1 MPQTNRRPRLPPTLE
16 NGSEADDSDDE
27 NVAHKKLKVAMSLV
41 SMAGLNG
48 RLLSGEWKSISD
60 ALAEVW
66 KATDL
71 PDKSV
76 REFCCETVCVEMLIS
91 MPMKA
96 MSGNLGLL
104 CQSRLFCN
112 RLLLEKR
119 QEPELTH
126 EKLTEWA
133 LQLFN
138 GCVYAAFHHG
148 HPPERAA
155 HVCQRI
161 VINLLRWKI
170 GIVRQ
175 MITVLEGMRISPL
188 RLFPTSVGD
197 GAVFPSTTGPL
208 LQRAQP
214 AEEALR
220 HAPTFLY
227 YLLSKPY
234 DGPWPEDPHAMR
246 LRSGTLHALQRVSW
260 QGYLI
265 ALANCYG
272 GASNRND
279 DALV

>member
-1 MPQTNRRPRLPPTLE
+1 MLE
-16 NGSEADDSDDE
+16 EECDDDDNDGSE
-27 NVAHKKLKVAMSLV
+27 VRKKLKVAMSLV
-41 SMAGLNG
+41 SMAGLDG
-48 RLLSGEWKSISD
+48 RLKSGDFKSISD
-60 ALAEVW
+60 ALVDVW
-66 KATDL
+66 KVTDL
-71 PDKSV
+71 PDVHV
-76 REFCCETVCVEMLIS
+76 REFCCETVCIEMLRDT
-91 MPMKA
+91 PMKA
-96 MSGNLGLL
+96 VHGNLGLL

-112 RLLLEKR
+112 RLLAEKR
-119 QEPELTH
+119 QAPGLTNDG
-126 EKLTEWA
+126 LQEWA
-133 LQLFN
+133 MQLFN

-148 HPPERAA
+148 HPPDRAV

-175 MITVLEGMRISPL
+175 MIAVLEGMRVSPFV
-188 RLFPTSVGD
+188 LFPTSVGD
-197 GAVFPSTTGPL
+197 RAIFPSTTGPL
-208 LQRAQP
+208 HRSQP

-234 DGPWPEDPHAMR
+234 DVPWPEDPHAMR

>member
-1 MPQTNRRPRLPPTLE
+1 MPPTRRRLRMPPMLGE
-16 NGSEADDSDDE
+16 EYDDDSDGGNE
-27 NVAHKKLKVAMSLV
+27 VCKKLKVAMSLV

-48 RLLSGEWKSISD
+48 RLLDGDWKSIGD
-60 ALAEVW
+60 ALVDVW

-76 REFCCETVCVEMLIS
+76 RDFCCETVCVELLVAT
-91 MPMKA
+91 PMKA
-96 MSGNLGLL
+96 MCGKLGLL
-104 CQSRLFCN
+104 CQSRLFCD

-119 QEPELTH
+119 QEPNLTH
-126 EKLTEWA
+126 EDLTEWA

-155 HVCQRI
+155 HICQRI
-161 VINLLRWKI
+161 VINMLRWKI
-170 GIVRQ
+170 GIVLQ
-175 MITVLEGMRISPL
+175 IITVLRRMLVKPL
-188 RLFPTSVGD
+188 TIFPTSIGE
-197 GAVFPSTTGPL
+197 GAIFPSAASGAL
-208 LQRAQP
+208 HWSQP

-227 YLLSKPY
+227 YLLGKTY
-234 DGPWPEDPHAMR
+234 DEPWPIDPHAMR

-260 QGYLI
+260 DGYLI

-279 DALV
+279 GALR